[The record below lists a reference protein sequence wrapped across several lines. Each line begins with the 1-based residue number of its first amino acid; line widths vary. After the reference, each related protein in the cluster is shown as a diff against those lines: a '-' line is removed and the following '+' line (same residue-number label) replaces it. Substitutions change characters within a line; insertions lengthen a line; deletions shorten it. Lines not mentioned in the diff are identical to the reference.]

1 MSAFDSSS
9 TPPSRSRRRV
19 AAWLAFGVAG
29 LAAGAVWATGFA
41 TDGGATGTAG
51 ASPIIKPSAPST
63 AAAGLLGTVTKDQT
77 VDYNWAGAWGSIAA
91 TNMFKVDLTGKTGT
105 YNLAL
110 LLTNGAALTN
120 GGTGS
125 GWASI
130 QLQVEEG
137 DSTAGD
143 CSDVAFDQTDSTL
156 NPKLMSFDTEDSAV
170 YWNGLAGNKVYC
182 VGVGASDG
190 HGYTDGTETTQGTL
204 LRATDPATPPSVYP
218 EFVTTVTRAT

>member
-1 MSAFDSSS
+1 MSTLDSSS
-9 TPPSRSRRRV
+9 TPRSRNRRRL

-41 TDGGATGTAG
+41 TNTGAVGTTA
-51 ASPIIKPSAPST
+51 ASPIIKPSAPTT
-63 AAAGLLGTVTKDQT
+63 AAAGLLGTVAKDQT
-77 VDYNWAGAWGSIAA
+77 LHYNWTGAWGSVAA
-91 TNMFKVDLTGKTGT
+91 TNMFTVDLTGKTGT

-125 GWASI
+125 GWASL

-143 CSDVAFDQTDSTL
+143 CSDVSFDQTDATL
-156 NPKLMSFDTEDSAV
+156 NPKIMSFDTEDSAV
-170 YWNGLAGNKVYC
+170 YWNALAGNKVYC
-182 VGVGASDG
+182 IGVGASDG
-190 HGYTDGTETTQGTL
+190 HGYTDASETTQGTL
-204 LRATDPATPPSVYP
+204 LRATDPATAPSVFP